1 MKTASCPSCGA
12 PVVFKSAASVYAVC
26 EFCRSTLL
34 RDGETL
40 KDLGRMAELMDD
52 PSLIRI
58 GSEGRYKGIHFGVIG
73 RIQLKYEQGLWNEW
87 HILFDD
93 GRNAWLSEA
102 GGEYVV
108 SAQRPSAANLPAF
121 ASLKPDMPVLIDGQR
136 FAVTNLT
143 TARCIAGQGE
153 LPFKVESG
161 YDVNTADLRDGQ
173 KFATIDYS
181 ETPPL
186 LFVGSPAKFDE
197 LNLTNLNEAPGDSSS
212 SPGGARVKAEA
223 FNCPSCAAPL
233 TIHSLAIQRIG
244 CPGCGSMIGV
254 ENAKVR
260 LLAEAAQ
267 KLRIQ
272 PWLPLGSK
280 GRLANIDW
288 EAIGFMER
296 YSTSEG
302 VNYFW
307 REYLLFNAK
316 EGFAWLTE
324 YDGHWNFVR
333 TLSDPP
339 WSGKRK
345 LRFVYGEESFRHFSS
360 SRAKVSYVIGEFYWR
375 VKVGESC
382 AVEDYICPPKILSR
396 EISATEVSWSE
407 GSYLEPEAVRTAFG
421 IAAAVPR
428 RVGVYANQPNPLAGG
443 RKKIFR
449 LYWVMLL
456 LATLMQI
463 AFVLMFP
470 ASSVLR
476 QQFTLSANTGSAG
489 IAGIVGVVGQ
499 GASSAGG
506 TESLLK
512 SQEFVLA
519 TPARALRVKHS
530 TNIDNNWV
538 GIANTL
544 VEKNTG
550 AVYQGMQEIGYYHG
564 VDDEG
569 RWSEGSRSDSILF
582 KRIPAG
588 TYYLNIGFEL
598 GSDGRRVAN
607 YAVADTVEITRN
619 PTGWLNYIL
628 LVLFLTAFPLYA
640 FWRYASFE
648 ARRWA
653 ESDWLEGDST

>member
-12 PVVFKSAASVYAVC
+12 PVVFKSAASIYAVC

-375 VKVGESC
+375 VKVR
-382 AVEDYICPPKILSR
+382 KLRRRRLHLS
-396 EISATEVSWSE
+396 SE
-407 GSYLEPEAVRTAFG
+407 
-421 IAAAVPR
+421 
-428 RVGVYANQPNPLAGG
+428 NPLAGNQRDRSQLVG
-443 RKKIFR
+443 RQLSGAGGRAHCFR
-449 LYWVMLL
+449 HRRSGAEAGRRVC
-456 LATLMQI
+456 Q
-463 AFVLMFP
+463 P
-470 ASSVLR
+470 AE
-476 QQFTLSANTGSAG
+476 
-489 IAGIVGVVGQ
+489 
-499 GASSAGG
+499 SAGG
-506 TESLLK
+506 RA
-512 SQEFVLA
+512 QEDFSPVLD
-519 TPARALRVKHS
+519 H
-530 TNIDNNWV
+530 
-538 GIANTL
+538 
-544 VEKNTG
+544 
-550 AVYQGMQEIGYYHG
+550 
-564 VDDEG
+564 
-569 RWSEGSRSDSILF
+569 
-582 KRIPAG
+582 
-588 TYYLNIGFEL
+588 
-598 GSDGRRVAN
+598 
-607 YAVADTVEITRN
+607 AVAGDLDADRFCAHVS
-619 PTGWLNYIL
+619 G
-628 LVLFLTAFPLYA
+628 VL
-640 FWRYASFE
+640 RASPAIYPVRKYRE
-648 ARRWA
+648 CRDCRDCWGCRAGC
-653 ESDWLEGDST
+653 E